1 MICPYCGE
9 NHETWNERIK
19 GAYNGVEVEFTGA
32 FIKCSKNGR
41 TFADASSN
49 DIALKDAYKKKK
61 GLLTSRM
68 VEEIRMR
75 YRREDLRAILGRE
88 EEKIFTFGGH
98 YVQSKE
104 YDVALRTLDQM
115 LQLSMHQ

>member
-1 MICPYCGE
+1 MELQYLGTFMKCP
-9 NHETWNERIK
+9 
-19 GAYNGVEVEFTGA
+19 
-32 FIKCSKNGR
+32 KNGH
-41 TFADASSN
+41 TFADASAN
-49 DIALKDAYKKKK
+49 DIALKDAYRKEK
-61 GLLTSRM
+61 GLLTSGMIER
-68 VEEIRMR
+68 IRMR

-88 EEKIFTFGGH
+88 EEKVFAFGGH